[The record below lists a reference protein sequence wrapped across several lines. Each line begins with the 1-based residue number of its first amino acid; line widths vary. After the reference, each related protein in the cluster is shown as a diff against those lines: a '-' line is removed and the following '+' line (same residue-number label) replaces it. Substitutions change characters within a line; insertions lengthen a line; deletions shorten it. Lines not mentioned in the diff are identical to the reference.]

1 VSTGREILREE
12 ITAPRELTRAVMR
25 SLTIT
30 LLILLARGTAA
41 GECVRLQG
49 DAAGIGEL
57 LTERGIRSSDTCALA
72 VTIERLDEHLVLH
85 IARDGSLV
93 DRMAA
98 DARTA
103 ATIIESFV
111 REDIGDALLAARAA
125 PPPPPPPPAPAVHD
139 DRVVAISSPPSSRR
153 GVQLFGEL
161 ESSYG
166 NDGTG
171 WVGAH
176 VGACIM
182 LGPVCAAARIRHAE
196 VVGGPEVWDQ
206 TSRRSAEVL
215 LGIDVPFALG
225 RMLLSPGFAA
235 GMGVMHTR
243 GETHDMRVETGGLRA
258 DVHATLSVPLWRKLA
273 LDVFGA
279 ADLTQEAHVEW
290 GPEMVPLPPEPRL
303 LLRVGVGLRY
313 EGL

>member
-1 VSTGREILREE
+1 
-12 ITAPRELTRAVMR
+12 MR

-57 LTERGIRSSDTCALA
+57 LSERGIRSSDTCALV
-72 VTIERLDEHLVLH
+72 VTIERLDEQLVLH

-93 DRMAA
+93 DRVAA

-103 ATIIESFV
+103 ATVIESFV

-125 PPPPPPPPAPAVHD
+125 PPPPAPAVQHE
-139 DRVVAISSPPSSRR
+139 DRVVAISSPPSPARR

-166 NDGTG
+166 NDRTG

-176 VGACIM
+176 VGACVM

-215 LGIDVPFALG
+215 LGIDVPFGLG

-258 DVHATLSVPLWRKLA
+258 DVHATLSLPLWRKLA
-273 LDVFGA
+273 LDIFAA

-303 LLRVGVGLRY
+303 LLRLGAGLRY